1 MFVLVLNSKNL
12 VQDGKNNKLV
22 YKFPNS
28 VQFKD
33 KYVAITSISMFY
45 SWDNISAVFNN
56 NRFTYTWTAGAVTT
70 TYEVLIPDG
79 IYEIQDLNNYLQ
91 YVMISNNHYW
101 ITPAGLYVYP
111 IELVINPNR
120 YAVQLN
126 TFLVPTA
133 LPVGYSVPAGFPGWP
148 TVAQNPV
155 VTFPSKFN
163 EILGYTAGFVSNGNV
178 NNAYVPPAPSVSNNY
193 VSKSTAGTLSYLS
206 NEAPQ
211 VQPNSSVLISM
222 SNIQNPYTQPTSIIY
237 SITPTVDIGEQ
248 IVTEPPNYMWNKL
261 LDGTYNELRVTL
273 LGTDLSE
280 LTLRDPNITIL
291 LAIKDKDS
299 LY

>member
-1 MFVLVLNSKNL
+1 MFVLVLNQSNL

-28 VQFKD
+28 VVFKD

-45 SWDNISAVFNN
+45 SWDNISTEFNN
-56 NRFTYTWTAGAVTT
+56 NRLSYTWTAGGVTT
-70 TYEVLIPDG
+70 TYDIVIPDG
-79 IYEIQDLNNYLQ
+79 IYEIQDLNNYFQ
-91 YVMISNNHYW
+91 FVMISNNTYW
-101 ITPAGLYVYP
+101 IQGGLNVYP
-111 IELVINPNR
+111 FEIVINPNR
-120 YAVQLN
+120 YSVQLN
-126 TFLVPTA
+126 TFLVPSA
-133 LPVGYSVPAGFPGWP
+133 LPVGASVPAGFPGWP

-155 VTFPSKFN
+155 VTFPPAFN
-163 EILGYTAGFVSNGNV
+163 EIVGYTANFSSNANI
-178 NNAYVPPAPSVSNNY
+178 NNAYVPPAPTVTNNF
-193 VSKSTAGTLSYLS
+193 VTKNGAGTLSYLS

-222 SNIQNPYTQPTSIIY
+222 SNINNPYTQPSSIIY

-261 LDGTYNELRVTL
+261 IDGTYNQLTVTL
-273 LGTDLSE
+273 LGTNLSE
-280 LTLRDPNITIL
+280 LRIRDPNITIL

-299 LY
+299 FY

>member
-1 MFVLVLNSKNL
+1 MFVLVLNQSNL

-28 VQFKD
+28 VVFKD

-45 SWDNISAVFNN
+45 SWDNISTEFNN
-56 NRFTYTWTAGAVTT
+56 NRLSYTWTAGGVTT
-70 TYEVLIPDG
+70 TYDIVIPDG
-79 IYEIQDLNNYLQ
+79 IYEIQDLNNYCQ
-91 YVMISNNHYW
+91 FVMISNNTYW
-101 ITPAGLYVYP
+101 IQGGLNVYP
-111 IELVINPNR
+111 FELVINPNR
-120 YAVQLN
+120 YSVQLN

-133 LPVGYSVPAGFPGWP
+133 LPVGASVPAGFPGWP

-155 VTFPSKFN
+155 VTFPSAFN
-163 EILGYTAGFVSNGNV
+163 EIVGYTASFASNANL
-178 NNAYVPPAPSVSNNY
+178 NNAYVPPGPTVTNNY
-193 VSKSTAGTLSYLS
+193 VTKNGAGTLSYLS

-222 SNIQNPYTQPTSIIY
+222 SNINNPYTQPSSIIY

-261 LDGTYNELRVTL
+261 IDGTYNQLTVTL
-273 LGTDLSE
+273 LGTNLSE
-280 LTLRDPNITIL
+280 LRIRDPNITIL

-299 LY
+299 YY

>member
-1 MFVLVLNSKNL
+1 MFVLVLNQSNL

-28 VQFKD
+28 VVFKD

-45 SWDNISAVFNN
+45 SWDNISTEFNN
-56 NRFTYTWTAGAVTT
+56 NRLSYTWTAGGVTT
-70 TYEVLIPDG
+70 TYDIVIPDG
-79 IYEIQDLNNYLQ
+79 IYEIQDLNNYFQ
-91 YVMISNNHYW
+91 FVMISNNTYW
-101 ITPAGLYVYP
+101 IQGGLNVYP
-111 IELVINPNR
+111 FEIVINPNR
-120 YAVQLN
+120 YSVQLN
-126 TFLVPTA
+126 TFLVPSA
-133 LPVGYSVPAGFPGWP
+133 LPVGASVPAGFPGWP

-155 VTFPSKFN
+155 VTFPPAFN
-163 EILGYTAGFVSNGNV
+163 EIVGYTANFSSNANI
-178 NNAYVPPAPSVSNNY
+178 NNAYVPPAPTVTNNY
-193 VSKSTAGTLSYLS
+193 VTKNGAGTLSYLS

-222 SNIQNPYTQPTSIIY
+222 SNINNPYTQPSSIIY

-261 LDGTYNELRVTL
+261 IDGTYNQLTVTL
-273 LGTDLSE
+273 LGTNLSE
-280 LTLRDPNITIL
+280 LRIRDPNITIL

-299 LY
+299 FY